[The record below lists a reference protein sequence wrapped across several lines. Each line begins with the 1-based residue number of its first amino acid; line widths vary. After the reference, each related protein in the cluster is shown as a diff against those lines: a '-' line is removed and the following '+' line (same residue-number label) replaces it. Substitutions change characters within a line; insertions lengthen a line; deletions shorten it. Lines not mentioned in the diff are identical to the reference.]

1 VIYVKSLLAGLAALI
16 ITAAL
21 IIGLLFFT
29 PIVMERL
36 APSAG
41 GVSYV
46 VNTPYVSIWP
56 VLLGALFIFAA
67 VSYWAFK
74 RASRATGAKF

>member
-36 APSAG
+36 APS
-41 GVSYV
+41 
-46 VNTPYVSIWP
+46 P
-56 VLLGALFIFAA
+56 AA
-67 VSYWAFK
+67 SH
-74 RASRATGAKF
+74 TL